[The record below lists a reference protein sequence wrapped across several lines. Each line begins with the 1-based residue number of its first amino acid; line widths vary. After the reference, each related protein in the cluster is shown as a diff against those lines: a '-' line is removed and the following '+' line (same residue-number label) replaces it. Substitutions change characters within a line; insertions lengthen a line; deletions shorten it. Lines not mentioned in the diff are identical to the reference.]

1 MQIVKKAL
9 IFLLV
14 ISLAVAGYFFYNS
27 SYWKGRIN
35 ALELVAAD
43 AIFVFETKEPVMA
56 WNQLVTQPVWERIS
70 ELPSVKQA
78 ESQLLGLDSLV
89 GRSGNLDRS
98 LKGNQLVASL
108 HNVGKEEFDFLFT
121 LSFAANADRSFVQ
134 SLEDNLPEL
143 SQINT
148 RNYSQIPIYEFQSV
162 NLERNLSYAKIN
174 NVLVASYSSF
184 LVEEA
189 IRLHQN
195 SSVPNFKT
203 AHPELLKSLE
213 SPQGLGVFRL
223 TSEGLSKL
231 LIGISRNEQLDL
243 VRQFA
248 VNQMSG
254 NFELKFAEGKFHLEG
269 KIFFKKD
276 ARPDFSKGTG
286 DFKVSANLI
295 PNRTSALFRYNF
307 RTPAQF
313 GELKNLNFQA
323 KSTYRGEIEKK
334 LIEQDFLRKLTGNA
348 FLIMM
353 ETPANQPQDK
363 VLLLKTA
370 EVDAQLDLLKTFV
383 LSTENVGNE
392 SLPTDFYQDQEI
404 FVISTEEFPAHLMD
418 GKFIGFE
425 DTYITS
431 LGEYLVFANSSKSI
445 KVFLDDYKADNTWGK
460 SLQQKRFV
468 ESLDTDSGFSF
479 VLNIPRVW
487 NALLNVSSP
496 NWKVFFEKYGPQLRT
511 FDLLGLSVRDADRDL
526 QAKID
531 LLYAMGPIKAVQGIT
546 LTENRSISFSHL
558 LTYGPKSIENFN
570 DGSIEFV
577 VQDELNQFHLITGEG
592 ELVFTL
598 PLESPII
605 SDIHQ
610 IDYYKNGKLQI
621 LFATENRLYLV
632 DRLGNMVNGYPLE
645 VPGRKLTH
653 LNVVDYDNTRDY
665 RFFIATDQAEL
676 FLFNKSGDVLEAWNP
691 KTVSANLAVKP
702 AHKRVAGVGDQ
713 MLALTRRGDLY
724 FFNRRGEVMLDS
736 PVNLGAAV
744 SSDYIVLERGNA
756 VSSRIVTVTEDG
768 EVISVN
774 FQGEIAYRN
783 QLPRPD
789 IESKFY
795 LIRDQKEDNYVFA
808 VHEFNKVTIM
818 DAAYKPLF
826 SYNLI
831 AEEVEL
837 QLFSFGLERQIL
849 VLIDKTQEFTYLFDL
864 SGQMLNT
871 LPISTKTPLDI
882 KYSSSQN
889 EYRIFASSGNS
900 LLEYRLPL

>member
-1 MQIVKKAL
+1 MQIFKKAL
-9 IFLLV
+9 IFLL
-14 ISLAVAGYFFYNS
+14 ISTLAIAGYFFYNS

-43 AIFVFETKEPVMA
+43 AVFVFETKEPVMA
-56 WNQLVTQPVWERIS
+56 WNQLVTQPLWARIS
-70 ELPSVKQA
+70 ELPSVKHA

-98 LKGNQLVASL
+98 LKGNQLVVSL

-213 SPQGLGVFRL
+213 SPTGLGVFRL
-223 TSEGLSKL
+223 TSEGLAKL
-231 LIGISRNEQLDL
+231 LLGISRNEQLGL
-243 VRQFA
+243 VQQFA

-254 NFELKFAEGKFHLEG
+254 NFELKFAEGKFQLEG
-269 KIFFKKD
+269 ETFFKKD
-276 ARPDFSKGTG
+276 SRPDFSKGIG

-295 PNRTSALFRYNF
+295 PNRTAALFRYNF

-313 GELKNLNFQA
+313 GQLKNLNFQP

-334 LIEQDFLRKLTGNA
+334 LIEKDFLRKLTGNA
-348 FLIMM
+348 FLILM
-353 ETPANQPQDK
+353 ETPVNQQQDK

-370 EVDAQLDLLKTFV
+370 QIEDQLELLKSFV
-383 LSTENVGNE
+383 LETENVGLDN
-392 SLPTDFYQDQEI
+392 LPTDLYLNQEI
-404 FVISTEEFPAHLMD
+404 FVISTEEFPGHLME
-418 GKFIGFE
+418 GKFVGFE

-431 LGEYLVFANSSKSI
+431 LGEYLVFANSSKSM
-445 KVFLDDYKADNTWGK
+445 KVFLDDYRADNTWGK
-460 SLQQKRFV
+460 NLQQKRFV
-468 ESLDTDSGFSF
+468 GSLDTDSGFSF

-487 NALLNVSSP
+487 NALLDVSSP

-511 FDLLGLSVRDADRDL
+511 FDLLGLSVKDTERDL
-526 QAKID
+526 RAKMD
-531 LLYAMGPIKAVQGIT
+531 LLYALGPIKTVQGIT
-546 LTENRSISFSHL
+546 LTENRSINFSNRL
-558 LTYGPKSIENFN
+558 VYGPKTIENFN
-570 DGSIEFV
+570 DGSTDFV
-577 VQDELNQFHLITGEG
+577 VQDELHQFHLITGEG

-598 PLESPII
+598 PLESPIVSEI
-605 SDIHQ
+605 YQ
-610 IDYYKNGKLQI
+610 IDYFKNGKLQI

-632 DRLGNMVNGYPLE
+632 DRLGNMIGGYPLE

-676 FLFNKSGDVLEAWNP
+676 FLFNKSGDALEAWDP
-691 KTVSANLAVKP
+691 KEVSANLAVKP
-702 AHKRVAGVGDQ
+702 AHRRIAGVGDQ
-713 MLALTRRGDLY
+713 MLALTLRGDLY

-744 SSDYIVLERGNA
+744 NSDYIVLERGNA

-768 EVISVN
+768 EVVSVN

-789 IESKFY
+789 RESKFF
-795 LIRDQKEDNYVFA
+795 LVRDQKEDNYIFA
-808 VHEFNKVTIM
+808 IHEFNKVTIM

-826 SYNLI
+826 SHNLI
-831 AEEVEL
+831 SEEIEL

-871 LPISTKTPLDI
+871 LPISSKIPIDI
-882 KYSSSQN
+882 RYSSSQN

-900 LLEYRLPL
+900 LVEYRLPL